1 MITQFP
7 ESAAWLHA
15 LGDAA
20 FWLVAPLVVA
30 WRMRGSRSLDDE
42 PLHVPDDAPLL
53 SVIVPARDEAH
64 NIERCVRS
72 VLAARYPRVEVI
84 VVDDHSADGTGDLA
98 RRVAAEDP
106 RLRVVDNPTLPAGWM
121 GKQWA
126 CATGAAHA
134 RGTLLLFADADT
146 THASDLVPRAVNA
159 MRARGADML
168 SVVGRQ
174 ELGSFWERVVQPQ
187 VFAVIAGRF
196 GSTER
201 VNRARR
207 ARDKIANGQCILI
220 ARDAYDALGGHASV
234 RDRVA
239 EDLALAQR
247 AFVAGRRVS
256 LVLGHDQLATRMYTS
271 LGELVAG
278 WRKNM
283 YAGGREAM
291 PFGGLG
297 QLVFPLLLLIPPL
310 MSLAP
315 LVVLVLGAFG
325 LVPPGLVLAAAI
337 ATAAVLVWS
346 LVVYTSMG
354 VPRYTLAYPLGAAV
368 LLWIV
373 VQAVARGQRV
383 SWKGR
388 AYLSSAAK

>member
-1 MITQFP
+1 MALLP
-7 ESAAWLHA
+7 DAAAWTTA

-42 PLHVPDDAPLL
+42 PLDVPADAPLV

-72 VLAARYPRVEVI
+72 VLGARYPALDVI
-84 VVDDHSADGTGDLA
+84 VVDDHSTDGTGDIA
-98 RRVAAEDP
+98 RRVAAGDP
-106 RLRVVDNPTLPAGWM
+106 RLRVVDNPPLPAGWM

-126 CATGAAHA
+126 CATGATHA

-146 THASDLVPRAVNA
+146 THAPDLLPRAVNA
-159 MRARGADML
+159 MRERDADML
-168 SVVGRQ
+168 SVIGRQ

-201 VNRARR
+201 VNRSRH
-207 ARDKIANGQCILI
+207 ARDKIANGQCILVSR
-220 ARDAYDALGGHASV
+220 AAYDAVGGHASV

-239 EDLALAQR
+239 EDLKLAQGFF
-247 AFVAGRRVS
+247 ASGRRVS
-256 LVLGHDQLATRMYTS
+256 LVLGHRQLATRMYTS

-283 YAGGREAM
+283 FAGGREAM
-291 PFGGLG
+291 PLGWLG
-297 QLVFPLLLLIPPL
+297 QLLFPLLLLVPPL
-310 MSLAP
+310 MALAP
-315 LVVLVLGAFG
+315 LVALVLGAFG
-325 LVPPGLVLAAAI
+325 LVPASLTLAAAI
-337 ATAAVLVWS
+337 ATGAAVLWA
-346 LVVYTSMG
+346 LVVYASMG
-354 VPRYTLAYPLGAAV
+354 VPRYALTYPLGAAV

-373 VQAVARGQRV
+373 VQAVSRGQRV

-388 AYLSSAAK
+388 AYLSSAAR